1 MKKALFGVFL
11 FLTPTFVFAVGFA
24 KQSIFLSTATPTEGQ
39 TILIYA
45 SVSNPATTTF
55 NGTLH
60 IKDEASE
67 IGSVPVSLKAGGA
80 DNVSVSWKPN
90 AGNHTITAALKDS
103 SGSTIEENRETF
115 SIAATQS
122 ASTGGSSNPFNFS
135 GTQSADVQPSTPI
148 QESITNVVP
157 AVAEYTA
164 PVLDAIDSGR
174 IIAAKQLDNAL
185 TWSKSQIATTSKAAT
200 VGKDEEKNSLA
211 QTAWKILAT
220 VILYIVT
227 ILLYI
232 VTNVGIF
239 YPLLAILFLYTLW
252 RLWRKYRRGY

>member
-1 MKKALFGVFL
+1 MKKALFGVCL

-39 TILIYA
+39 TVLIYA

-80 DNVSVSWKPN
+80 DSVSVSWKPN

-174 IIAAKQLDNAL
+174 TIAAKQLDNAL

-200 VGKDEEKNSLA
+200 ADKDASLM
-211 QTAWKILAT
+211 QTAWNILAT

-239 YPLLAILFLYTLW
+239 YPLLAVLFLYTLW